1 MKQKIM
7 ISKSEDGKKITITEH
22 GEIDKEMFSVLSE
35 ETYDVEVFEAAKK
48 EGVNSL
54 INAFRTR
61 NFFPPIST
69 AAKIAEGIENCF
81 QSEQNETIEV
91 FIDDNEILTPGE
103 ENLEIIDDLDE
114 DHDQLDDLLDDTV
127 DVYDENISVRKINS
141 SIKVDDDDMIDD
153 NGDT

>member
-7 ISKSEDGKKITITEH
+7 ISKSEDGKQITITEH

-35 ETYDVEVFEAAKK
+35 GTYEVKLFKTAKE
-48 EGVNSL
+48 EGVNAL

-69 AAKIAEGIENCF
+69 AAKIVEGVENCL
-81 QSEQNETIEV
+81 QSEDNETIEV
-91 FIDDNEILTPGE
+91 FIDDNEILTHGE
-103 ENLEIIDDLDE
+103 ENLEIIDDLDD

-141 SIKVDDDDMIDD
+141 SIKVDDDELMDD
-153 NGDT
+153 NGDV